1 MSSGCVLRLA
11 ITRKR
16 GKIGEVLR
24 YGECS
29 TATKCFLQVFWEDE
43 IIPSKVKRLQIFWGT
58 PSPLIFYY
66 WSGSGYARA
75 ETYYSL
81 TRLKAIGVGVGRS
94 GRKTTAERSPRKESG
109 RGAPGFR
116 ELPRR
121 LFTVIPP
128 REVRRLPKLC
138 LKKSNSEAF
147 LRFFLGPKCFSHESL
162 LLRTHLKC
170 GPAIYSAA

>member
-11 ITRKR
+11 IARKR
-16 GKIGEVLR
+16 GEIGEVLR

-81 TRLKAIGVGVGRS
+81 TRLKAIGVGVAGLVGAEEKNYGTEWRRS
-94 GRKTTAERSPRKESG
+94 GARRDRNLA
-109 RGAPGFR
+109 AP
-116 ELPRR
+116 
-121 LFTVIPP
+121 
-128 REVRRLPKLC
+128 
-138 LKKSNSEAF
+138 SEAA
-147 LRFFLGPKCFSHESL
+147 LRD
-162 LLRTHLKC
+162 
-170 GPAIYSAA
+170 